1 MRDYYKA
8 DIGSLF
14 KTYDGNLILV
24 VDVKAYTTSDKT
36 THIYI
41 EFEDSNGDRYSQG
54 SVGFYKTFDRVS

>member
-1 MRDYYKA
+1 MRDYSS
-8 DIGSLF
+8 DIGGLF

-24 VDVKAYTTSDKT
+24 VDVKVYTTSDKT
-36 THIYI
+36 KHFYI